1 MYVLELLIILFMVAP
16 AGNWKPKCPS
26 TVGNSQI
33 VSGIFHCNEEEQV
46 IATNWMMEWAS
57 LRNMLGGK
65 AGSRGMPPGRSR
77 IWSLE
82 ASEVAFA
89 VRGWGSGCMWRRWQV
104 VVSTEGKA
112 CVWSVLG
119 FLVLV
124 LAGQVCLTYR
134 NSLSCTLRMCILCYM
149 YTQ

>member
-1 MYVLELLIILFMVAP
+1 MYVQELLIILFMVAP

-26 TVGNSQI
+26 TVGKSQI
-33 VSGIFHCNEEEQV
+33 ISGIFHCNEEEQV
-46 IATNWMMEWAS
+46 TATDWMMEWVN

-65 AGSRGMPPGRSR
+65 TGPRGMPPGRSR
-77 IWSLE
+77 VWSLE
-82 ASEVAFA
+82 ASEAAFA
-89 VRGWGSGCMWRRWQV
+89 VRGGGSGCMWRRWQV
-104 VVSTEGKA
+104 VVSREGKA
-112 CVWSVLG
+112 CVLG

-124 LAGQVCLTYR
+124 LTGQVCLTYR